1 MTTICMAT
9 NNGARLK
16 RRLNAIRVQKIQKLP
31 GSDDK
36 LFFGKVFRVP
46 CDKPRIMLFS
56 CRKGDRIENAVG
68 FVRKFFKR
76 FCRALFDSVS
86 FECVYDI
93 LYVAFRERKFVV
105 MKDSVIFPKNFPVDN
120 GNNPAVKNAVNEFDG
135 RRFGIISPK
144 RGDKNVR
151 VYDGIRSLSGHLAF
165 QPGFRN
171 DAFDVIGRKCFSAL
185 PRLFPKCMK
194 RIPSLF
200 KSIFTFERKTKP
212 AAGFF
217 DKTKDCVLS
226 RDAFFGAVFLELLR
240 EHVVN
245 SDMYDRH
252 LQPPLRL
259 GKPLP
264 TYSIH
269 KRLMEVNGIFTEMP
283 I

>member
-1 MTTICMAT
+1 MPTIYMAT
-9 NNGARLK
+9 YNGARLK
-16 RRLNAIRVQKIQKLP
+16 RRLNAIHFQKIQKLS

-46 CDKPRIMLFS
+46 GDKPRIMLSS
-56 CRKGDRIENAVG
+56 CHKGDRIENAVG

-93 LYVAFRERKFVV
+93 LYVAFQERKFVV
-105 MKDSVIFPKNFPVDN
+105 MKDSVVFPKNFPVDN
-120 GNNPAVKNAVNEFDG
+120 RNNPAVKNIVNEPNG
-135 RRFGIISPK
+135 RRFGILSPK
-144 RGDKNVR
+144 RRDKNVR
-151 VYDGIRSLSGHLAF
+151 VYDGIRSFSGHLTF

-185 PRLFPKCMK
+185 LRLFPERMK
-194 RIPSLF
+194 RISSPF
-200 KSIFTFERKTKP
+200 KGVFSSERKTKP

-217 DKTKDCVLS
+217 DETKDRVLS

-240 EHVVN
+240 KHIVN
-245 SDMYDRH
+245 SDMYDCH
-252 LQPPLRL
+252 LQPPLRF

-264 TYSIH
+264 IYSIH
-269 KRLMEVNGIFTEMP
+269 KRLMEVNGVFTEMP